1 MEEFKMTGIIIS
13 KIKYFSFAKVLAM
26 YGLLMAVLI
35 VIGDLIYKLISESSY
50 FMQGGT
56 WGSWVLFA
64 IGLIVLLPIAY
75 FILAYI
81 IAFILNIALKT
92 AKGLEL
98 ETL

>member
-1 MEEFKMTGIIIS
+1 MTGIIIS

-26 YGLLMAVLI
+26 YGLLMAVLA
-35 VIGDLIYKLISESSY
+35 VIGDLIYKLIVGKSY
-50 FMQGGT
+50 FMPIVD

-64 IGLIVLLPIAY
+64 IGMIILMPIAY
-75 FILAYI
+75 FVIAYI
-81 IAFILNIALKT
+81 MAFILNIALKI

>member
-1 MEEFKMTGIIIS
+1 MTGIIIS

-26 YGLLMAVLI
+26 YGFIMGILMT
-35 VIGDLIYKLISESSY
+35 IGDLIYKLSTGVSY
-50 FMQGGT
+50 FGQLVN

-64 IGLIVLLPIAY
+64 VAMIILMPIAY

-81 IAFILNIALKT
+81 IAFILNIALK
-92 AKGLEL
+92 ASKGLEL